1 VWTVFSAGLNRAHFS
16 FCQGKNEIK
25 KKKKR
30 KKIFFGAPGWLS
42 LLSVQFFVLAQ
53 VMISGFWE

>member
-1 VWTVFSAGLNRAHFS
+1 M
-16 FCQGKNEIK
+16 KKK

-53 VMISGFWE
+53 VMVSGFWE